1 MAQRFNDA
9 VASATEKLEK
19 GLITQPEFEHIVKKS
34 RELAAE
40 LEDDD
45 ILHVY
50 VFAQA
55 YLPPD
60 ARTTP
65 PPARTLTSRALPPYN
80 CPRPPPTPLQA
91 KFGHRADA
99 DHDAC

>member
-50 VFAQA
+50 VIAQA
-55 YLPPD
+55 YLPPG
-60 ARTTP
+60 ARARPAPTHLARPATLQLSP
-65 PPARTLTSRALPPYN
+65 PPVHTSAGAIWTPSR
-80 CPRPPPTPLQA
+80 CRP
-91 KFGHRADA
+91 
-99 DHDAC
+99 

>member
-65 PPARTLTSRALPPYN
+65 PTAHTSAGEIWTPSR
-80 CPRPPPTPLQA
+80 CRP
-91 KFGHRADA
+91 
-99 DHDAC
+99 

>member
-50 VFAQA
+50 VIAQA
-55 YLPPD
+55 YLPPA
-60 ARTTP
+60 ARISP
-65 PPARTLTSRALPPYN
+65 PQLTSRALPPYN
-80 CPRPPPTPLQA
+80 FPRPPPTPLQA
-91 KFGHRADA
+91 QFGHRADA